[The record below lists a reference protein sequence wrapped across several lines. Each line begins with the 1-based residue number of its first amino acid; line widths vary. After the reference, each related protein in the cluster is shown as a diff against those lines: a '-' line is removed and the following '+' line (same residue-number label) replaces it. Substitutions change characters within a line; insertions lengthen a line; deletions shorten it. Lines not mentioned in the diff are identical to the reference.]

1 LISIKKQIYAKLKL
15 NYSNYL
21 QKLLNQD
28 LEFSDEHEL
37 LNQKCSKNK
46 VYLEPNYQL
55 ASSGYTSLYSDE
67 EKDEIESQN
76 LSIKQLNYQK
86 EDKNNYE
93 NILSPERFK
102 NMKIN
107 KNQLTIRTRT
117 KEDIKEYQRQELER
131 YKNPHLP
138 WEYINPDKSKSIVA
152 PVLKKMPSSLSS
164 KPREHAMLKQD
175 RPSYVTIL
183 CLARDAAAKLPDGVG
198 TRADICDLLKDSQYI
213 NERLSDS
220 QVIFIK

>member
-1 LISIKKQIYAKLKL
+1 L
-15 NYSNYL
+15 N
-21 QKLLNQD
+21 
-28 LEFSDEHEL
+28 HEL
-37 LNQKCSKNK
+37 ELSDDNELINQKCSKNK
-46 VYLEPNYQL
+46 VYLEPNYEL

-67 EKDEIESQN
+67 EKDEIDSQSA
-76 LSIKQLNYQK
+76 SISKQVISNK
-86 EDKNNYE
+86 EDRTNYE
-93 NILSPERFK
+93 NLLSPERFK

-107 KNQLTIRTRT
+107 KNQLTIKIRT
-117 KEDIKEYQRQELER
+117 KEEVKEYQRQELER

-138 WEYINPDKSKSIVA
+138 WEYINPDKSISIVA
-152 PVLKKMPSSLSS
+152 PVLKKMPSSISA

-175 RPSYVTIL
+175 RPAYVTIL

-220 QVIFIK
+220 QVNYYLKR

>member
-1 LISIKKQIYAKLKL
+1 MKKQLYSTIKS
-15 NYSNYL
+15 NYSTYL
-21 QKLLNQD
+21 QNLLNQD
-28 LEFSDEHEL
+28 LEFSEEHEL
-37 LNQKCSKNK
+37 LNQRWSKNK
-46 VYLEPNYQL
+46 IYLKPNRQL

-67 EKDEIESQN
+67 EKDENDSQN
-76 LSIKQLNYQK
+76 LSTKQLNIQK
-86 EDKNNYE
+86 EEKSNYE

-107 KNQLTIRTRT
+107 KNQLTIRIRT

-138 WEYINPDKSKSIVA
+138 WEYINPDKSVSIIA
-152 PVLKKMPSSLSS
+152 PVLKKIPSSLSS

-220 QVIFIK
+220 QVIN

>member
-1 LISIKKQIYAKLKL
+1 MKKQLYSTIKS
-15 NYSNYL
+15 NYSTYL
-21 QKLLNQD
+21 QNLLNQD
-28 LEFSDEHEL
+28 LEFSEEHEL
-37 LNQKCSKNK
+37 LNQRWSKNK
-46 VYLEPNYQL
+46 IYLKPNHQL

-67 EKDEIESQN
+67 EKDENDSQN
-76 LSIKQLNYQK
+76 LSTKQLNIQK
-86 EDKNNYE
+86 EEKSNYE

-107 KNQLTIRTRT
+107 KNQLTIRIRT

-138 WEYINPDKSKSIVA
+138 WEYINPDKSVSIIA
-152 PVLKKMPSSLSS
+152 PVLKKIPSSLSS

-220 QVIFIK
+220 QVIN